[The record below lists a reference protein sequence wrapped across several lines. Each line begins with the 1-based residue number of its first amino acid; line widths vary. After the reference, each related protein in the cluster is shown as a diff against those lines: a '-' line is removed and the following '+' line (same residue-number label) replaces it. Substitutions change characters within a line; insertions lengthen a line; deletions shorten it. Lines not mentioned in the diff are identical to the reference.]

1 MDVKAWDG
9 QLDNID
15 MQYKF
20 SSNEI
25 KENSAAPV
33 VIEDFL
39 SFDKENKAD
48 KVDCLVAVS
57 SGILTAALDVLW
69 VGEFSL
75 RYAQDIGTEKIN
87 NLVIKIAK
95 SNLVKKFTNR
105 ECKKDDLKGC
115 IKFLEDNFPLASDKL
130 INEFGGGLQH
140 HLRDFSHHASPF
152 GLICSI
158 LNQFTGKGYGT
169 GTDGKII
176 TPDIPETDALGKSFE
191 ERVMLGVVGWFF
203 HLVSDMAGSSG
214 SSGRGT
220 GIPGPLLSLAKV
232 LSATPL
238 FKELNVRYKDDDIG
252 FSVWISKL
260 FNGTA
265 FEHTNNKDLIRFDL
279 RTEIGIGNFAVKQ
292 AVPVLINQCIVRSF
306 YLVRRLAHEYSEKEI
321 SSISDLKRLEP
332 SRFIPFNNRCITRMI
347 TLATGTFSAVDSADA
362 VIRAKI
368 KNPNDNA
375 KVFSDTFLRINFAG
389 VGAFVLS
396 IKNEVKYVAQ
406 DVKDLMN
413 RKTNAEML
421 LEQQSQTEK
430 LIQNIDVE
438 VLMDNRGLY
447 EYAFHCMYNHV
458 KKCKDDISQA
468 QEVMMAMQ
476 RSVLITSDNNS
487 ELYSRI
493 TRKSTYPLVVE
504 TEKLIRKL
512 FTLNNVTYKPFD
524 GDKKY
529 NNMPSFTRMEDGKRI
544 AYIFSTSIT
553 ERVINWKQLKEKYQ
567 LDGIKVIALVE
578 LQGDTET
585 INIIVNHETA
595 LTDGFVTY
603 ETLKDLFALLG
614 EDEYGVY
621 KEYAR
626 RFNNSIKE
634 LIGYST
640 VTIPSKDMMD
650 TFKKNTLDMIKAIDY
665 KKNVPNLRDQQME
678 IINRNYFERE
688 LYRAVLGDSDLA
700 ESFLSAEW
708 YYSMHTTTSGL
719 EQTAIVAG
727 YLKAVEQLL
736 YKIVRLS
743 INTGKDIRKKGNR
756 DYIEYSD
763 VNESDA
769 DITLGSLISYV
780 KHYQDLWDVNKFAR
794 YYITDMLTEY
804 RIKYRNDHFHKDNVY
819 ELKEIEEIREH
830 TLLAFYLILGACSI
844 TDDELPS
851 FNPYCDKSE
860 IQETLTYEE
869 LEKWLDRILGGDT
882 LLDEHIP
889 IYFMINRY
897 GQDRWE
903 LLFNTVSGFTNNYPD
918 DMKYPYVCDPLY
930 WPTLLEKYEAEI
942 EAIQFIK
949 GYLEKGKYA
958 AKLKQHKMV
967 SVGHFGHPQIV
978 YENQ

>member
-9 QLDNID
+9 QLDNIA
-15 MQYKF
+15 MRYKF

-39 SFDKENKAD
+39 SFDKEIKAD

-75 RYAQDIGTEKIN
+75 RYAQDIGTEQIN
-87 NLVIKIAK
+87 NLIIEIAK
-95 SNLVKKFTNR
+95 SNLVKKFTNK

-130 INEFGGGLQH
+130 TNEFGGGLQH

-169 GTDGKII
+169 DTDGKII
-176 TPDIPETDALGKSFE
+176 TPDIPETAALGKSFE
-191 ERVMLGVVGWFF
+191 ERVMLGVVGWFL

-238 FKELNVRYKDDDIG
+238 FKELNVKYKDDDIG

-321 SSISDLKRLEP
+321 SSILDLKRLEP
-332 SRFIPFNNRCITRMI
+332 SRFMPFNNRCITRMI
-347 TLATGTFSAVDSADA
+347 TLATGTFSVVDSADA

-368 KNPNDNA
+368 KNPKDNA
-375 KVFSDTFLRINFAG
+375 KVFSDTLLRINFAG

-406 DVKDLMN
+406 DVKGLMN
-413 RKTNAEML
+413 RKTKAEMI
-421 LEQQSQTEK
+421 LEQQSQIEK

-438 VLMDNRGLY
+438 VLMDNSGLY
-447 EYAFHCMYNHV
+447 EYAFDCMYNHV
-458 KKCKDDISQA
+458 KKCKDDMSQA

-493 TRKSTYPLVVE
+493 TRKSTYPLMVE
-504 TEKLIRKL
+504 TEKLIMRL

-524 GDKKY
+524 GDEKY

-578 LQGDTET
+578 LQGETET

-614 EDEYGVY
+614 ENEYGVY
-621 KEYAR
+621 KEYAT
-626 RFNNSIKE
+626 RFNNSIRE

-650 TFKKNTLDMIKAIDY
+650 AFKKNTLDMIKAIDY
-665 KKNVPNLRDQQME
+665 KKYVPDLRDQQIE

-688 LYRAVLGDSDLA
+688 LNRAVLGDSDLA

-743 INTGKDIRKKGNR
+743 INTGKDIKKKGNR

-769 DITLGSLISYV
+769 DITLASLIGYV

-794 YYITDMLTEY
+794 YYITDKLTEY

-819 ELKEIEEIREH
+819 ELKEIEEIRDQ

-860 IQETLTYEE
+860 IQETLKYEE

-889 IYFMINRY
+889 IYFKFRY
-897 GQDRWE
+897 GQYRCE
-903 LLFNTVSGFTNNYPD
+903 LQFNTVSGFTNNYPD
-918 DMKYPYVCDPLY
+918 DMKYPYVCDSLY
-930 WPTLLEKYEAEI
+930 WPALLEKDEAEI
-942 EAIQFIK
+942 EVIQFIK
-949 GYLEKGKYA
+949 GYLENGKYA

-978 YENQ
+978 YEKQ